1 MGLSSVACKG
11 RGSLLACVVL
21 ASTLACPVRAEE
33 TDAEAEAE
41 QDKAQDETFSRSA
54 LSSVIFASLEAG
66 PTKTFAAIGW
76 KRALTG
82 SLSSSGFR
90 SLIKVGGSKEF
101 ASRTPPHGFAYKS
114 EAQALL
120 GYEWRI
126 GETFLSLYAGSD
138 YETEQ
143 RNRRGRPVMRSLSGG
158 RLQGDLWTVPFPD
171 TMLQGSAYL
180 STVDRRIWGRVA
192 AGMLLPQE
200 MRPSWLDGVHLGPE
214 AEVFRQRGY
223 TKLRLGLHATGL
235 RMFGL
240 SWRLS
245 AGLQHA
251 AGASEVYGTLGLH
264 WLR

>member
-1 MGLSSVACKG
+1 MACKG
-11 RGSLLACVVL
+11 RGNLFACAVL
-21 ASTLACPVRAEE
+21 AATLACPARAEE

-41 QDKAQDETFSRSA
+41 QDKAQEETPSRSP

-82 SLSSSGFR
+82 SLSTSGFR
-90 SLIKVGGSKEF
+90 SLIKVGGSKELV
-101 ASRTPPHGFAYKS
+101 SRTPPYGFAYKS

-126 GETFLSLYAGSD
+126 GDSFVSLYAGSD

-143 RNRRGRPVMRSLSGG
+143 GSRRGRPLMRSAYGA
-158 RLQGDLWTVPFPD
+158 RIQGDLWMMPFPD
-171 TMLQGSAYL
+171 MTLQGSAYL
-180 STVDRRIWGRVA
+180 STVDRRVWTRVA
-192 AGMLLPQE
+192 GGMMLPQE
-200 MRPSWLDGVHLGPE
+200 MRPSWLEGVHFGPE
-214 AEVFRQRGY
+214 AEFFRQRGY

-235 RMFGL
+235 KLFGL

-245 AGLQHA
+245 AGLEQA
-251 AGASEVYGTLGLH
+251 AGRSEAYGTLGLH

>member
-1 MGLSSVACKG
+1 MACKG
-11 RGSLLACVVL
+11 RGNLFACAVL
-21 ASTLACPVRAEE
+21 AATLACPARAEE

-41 QDKAQDETFSRSA
+41 QDKAQEETPSRSP

-82 SLSSSGFR
+82 SLSTSGFR

-126 GETFLSLYAGSD
+126 GETFLSLYIGSD

-143 RNRRGRPVMRSLSGG
+143 RSLPGRPFMRSVYGA

-171 TMLQGSAYL
+171 MILQASAYV
-180 STVDRRIWGRVA
+180 STVDRRIWGRIA
-192 AGMLLPQE
+192 GGMLLPQE
-200 MRPSWLDGVHLGPE
+200 MRPSWLEGVHLGPE
-214 AEVFRQRGY
+214 AEAFRQRGY
-223 TKLRLGLHATGL
+223 TKLRLGLYATGL
-235 RMFGL
+235 KLFGL
-240 SWRLS
+240 SWRVS

-251 AGASEVYGTLGLH
+251 AGGSEVYGTLGLH

>member
-1 MGLSSVACKG
+1 MACKG
-11 RGSLLACVVL
+11 RGSLLACAVL
-21 ASTLACPVRAEE
+21 AATLACPARAEG

-41 QDKAQDETFSRSA
+41 QEKAHEETPSRSP

-82 SLSSSGFR
+82 SLSTSGFR
-90 SLIKVGGSKEF
+90 SLMKVGGSKEF

-126 GETFLSLYAGSD
+126 GETFLSLYVGSD

-143 RNRRGRPVMRSLSGG
+143 RNLPGSPFMRSVYGA

-171 TMLQGSAYL
+171 TILQASAYA

-192 AGMLLPQE
+192 GGMLLPQE
-200 MRPSWLDGVHLGPE
+200 MRPSWLEGVHLGPE

-235 RMFGL
+235 KLFGL
-240 SWRLS
+240 SWRIS

-251 AGASEVYGTLGLH
+251 AGGSEVYGTLGLH

>member
-1 MGLSSVACKG
+1 MAYKG
-11 RGSLLACVVL
+11 RGSLLACAVL
-21 ASTLACPVRAEE
+21 AATLACPARAEE
-33 TDAEAEAE
+33 TDAAAEAE
-41 QDKAQDETFSRSA
+41 QDKAQEETPSRSP

-82 SLSSSGFR
+82 SLSTSGFR

-126 GETFLSLYAGSD
+126 GETFLSLYVGSD

-143 RNRRGRPVMRSLSGG
+143 RSLPGRPFMRSVYGA
-158 RLQGDLWTVPFPD
+158 RLQGDLWTVPLPN
-171 TMLQGSAYL
+171 TILQASAYV

-192 AGMLLPQE
+192 GGMLLPQE
-200 MRPSWLDGVHLGPE
+200 MRPSWLEGVHLGPE
-214 AEVFRQRGY
+214 AEVFRQSGY
-223 TKLRLGLHATGL
+223 IKLRLGLHATGL
-235 RMFGL
+235 KLFGL
-240 SWRLS
+240 SWRVS

-251 AGASEVYGTLGLH
+251 AGGSEVYGTLGLH

>member
-1 MGLSSVACKG
+1 MACKG
-11 RGSLLACVVL
+11 RGSLLACAVL
-21 ASTLACPVRAEE
+21 AASLACPARAEG

-41 QDKAQDETFSRSA
+41 QDKAQEETPSRSP

-82 SLSSSGFR
+82 SLSTSGFR

-126 GETFLSLYAGSD
+126 GETFLSLYVGSD

-143 RNRRGRPVMRSLSGG
+143 RSLPGRPFMRSVYGA

-171 TMLQGSAYL
+171 TILQASAYV
-180 STVDRRIWGRVA
+180 STVDRRIWGRVVG
-192 AGMLLPQE
+192 GMLLPQE
-200 MRPSWLDGVHLGPE
+200 MRPSWLEGVHLGPE
-214 AEVFRQRGY
+214 AEAFRQRGY
-223 TKLRLGLHATGL
+223 IKLRLGLHATGL
-235 RMFGL
+235 KLFGL
-240 SWRLS
+240 SWRVS

-251 AGASEVYGTLGLH
+251 AGGSEVYGTLGLH

>member
-1 MGLSSVACKG
+1 MACRG
-11 RGSLLACVVL
+11 RGSLLACAVL
-21 ASTLACPVRAEE
+21 VWTLACSARAEE
-33 TDAEAEAE
+33 NEAEAEAE
-41 QDKAQDETFSRSA
+41 QDRPQKETPARSA

-82 SLSSSGFR
+82 SLSTSGFR
-90 SLIKVGGSKEF
+90 SLIKVGGSKEL

-114 EAQALL
+114 EAQTLL

-126 GETFLSLYAGSD
+126 GDSFVSLYAGSD
-138 YETEQ
+138 YESEQ
-143 RNRRGRPVMRSLSGG
+143 RNQRGRPFMRSVYGW
-158 RLQGDLWTVPFPD
+158 RVQGDLWTVPSPD
-171 TMLQGSAYL
+171 TMLQGGAYL

-192 AGMLLPQE
+192 GGMLLPQQ
-200 MRPSWLDGVHLGPE
+200 MRPSWLEGVHLGPE
-214 AEVFRQRGY
+214 AEFFRQRGY

-235 RMFGL
+235 KLFGL